1 MSASRRGRMV
11 KRDKQRCAVLRRSS
25 YSVNSLS
32 VSGSEPSG
40 EVVRVHV
47 ARPPQV
53 KVQAG

>member
-1 MSASRRGRMV
+1 MV